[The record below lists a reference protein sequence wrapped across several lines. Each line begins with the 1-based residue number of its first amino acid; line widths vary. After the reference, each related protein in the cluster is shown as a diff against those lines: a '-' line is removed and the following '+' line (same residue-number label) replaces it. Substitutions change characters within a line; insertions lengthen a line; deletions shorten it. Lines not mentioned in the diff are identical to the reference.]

1 MVFIIYGKNDAE
13 KLRSLG
19 VTDKDCSHI
28 NTDAENADC
37 FTARLDRLQPVQDD
51 IVPVV
56 HHWAIRGVGKCQLA
70 PEFLKFFV
78 ETPLWVQWSGERNN
92 QHYEALLRH
101 YAVFHKCWNIQVK
114 NLLIKKP
121 GNSGKNIRRAR
132 LPEPELSIERV
143 NIEDLRKSSFKV
155 KKNMET

>member
-1 MVFIIYGKNDAE
+1 M
-13 KLRSLG
+13 
-19 VTDKDCSHI
+19 
-28 NTDAENADC
+28 
-37 FTARLDRLQPVQDD
+37 PVLY
-51 IVPVV
+51 
-56 HHWAIRGVGKCQLA
+56 HWAIRGVGKCQLA

-121 GNSGKNIRRAR
+121 GNSSKKIRRAR

-143 NIEDLRKSSFKV
+143 DIDDLRKSSFKV
-155 KKNMET
+155 KKIYGNLKSVEQICI